1 MEIINK
7 HILENKIDNAIQEC
21 TKLNFDNLGNL
32 LRQIFDT
39 SSKPLPIKI
48 QLLCNWC
55 TTEELM
61 QTWNKMS
68 KGMFTWN
75 NIVLVKENPD
85 YYVVINSTIFPI
97 DKKKTILFRMEPH
110 MERNSSW
117 GEWSNPNSEEFLKV
131 FRHETDYNNN
141 EWHLSKTYSWLMT
154 EPIIKKYDNVL
165 STVLSSKYSD
175 PGHIKRIDF
184 VKFSE
189 KRIPIHV
196 YGDNKWNYEDYRGS
210 LPYHCKDD
218 AILPY
223 KYSFNVE
230 NHFIKNYY
238 TEKLIDCIL
247 GESLCFYSGCYN
259 ISEFLDPRAYV
270 YLELSN
276 FEHDLGI
283 IQRAIKE
290 DWHSKRLP
298 FIREAKKKILNEL
311 QFFPRLEKFFDL
323 SSETKKM
330 KK

>member
-7 HILENKIDNAIQEC
+7 CISENKIDNAIHEC
-21 TKLNFDNLGNL
+21 EKLNFNNLGNL
-32 LRQIFDT
+32 LKQIFDKT
-39 SSKPLPIKI
+39 DKTDKTDKIKI

-55 TTEELM
+55 TTEELTN
-61 QTWNKMS
+61 TWNKMS

-85 YYVVINSTIFPI
+85 YYVAINSTNFPI
-97 DKKKTILFRMEPH
+97 DKKRTIVFRMEPH
-110 MERNSSW
+110 MDKKSGW
-117 GEWSNPNSEEFLKV
+117 GEWSNPKSEEFLKV

-141 EWHLSKTYSWLMT
+141 EWHLSKNYNWLMS
-154 EPIIKKYDNVL
+154 ENIIKKQEYNNVL

-184 VKFSE
+184 VKFAE
-189 KRIPIHV
+189 KKIPIHV

-223 KYSFNVE
+223 KYCFNVE

-276 FEHDLGI
+276 FEHDLEI
-283 IQRAIKE
+283 VKRAINE
-290 DWHSKRLP
+290 DWHTKRLP
-298 FIREAKKKILNEL
+298 FIREAKKKILNKL
-311 QFFPRLEKFFDL
+311 QFFPRLENFF
-323 SSETKKM
+323 KKLN
-330 KK
+330 K